1 MAFATFFLYYFFWD
15 KDVMLGGVTAI
26 LTEGKIERLPE
37 TLAFK
42 SEFLKAARTHS
53 PRTG

>member
-26 LTEGKIERLPE
+26 LTERGKDGEV
-37 TLAFK
+37 
-42 SEFLKAARTHS
+42 ARD
-53 PRTG
+53 TGFQI